1 MIALVSALLGF
12 VGSAVPE
19 FFKLFREGKDRAHE
33 ITLLKLQMQ
42 YDREKLAVERETRVA
57 EAQTKL
63 EAIALQRDTAETV
76 ALNARVKESLVGVR
90 WVDALAGT
98 VRPVLTYVF
107 FMMYAGV
114 KLAQYH
120 VVSSAVLP
128 WHPALDLA
136 SIVTMLWTEDDMA
149 LFTAVIAFWFGQR
162 MMGKA
167 RRAA

>member
-1 MIALVSALLGF
+1 MIALLSALMGF
-12 VGSAVPE
+12 LGSATPE
-19 FFKLFREGKDRAHE
+19 FLKIFREGKDRAHE
-33 ITLLKLQMQ
+33 ITLLKLQME
-42 YDREKLAVERETRVA
+42 YDREKLAVEKETRVV

-63 EAIALQRDTAETV
+63 EAIALQRDAAETV
-76 ALNARVKESLVGVR
+76 ALNARVKESLVGVA

-107 FMMYAGV
+107 FVMYAGV
-114 KLAQYH
+114 KIAQYH
-120 VVSSAVLP
+120 VISGATLP
-128 WHPALDLA
+128 WHPAHDLA
-136 SIVTMLWTEDDMA
+136 GTVAMLWTEDDMA